1 MIKQRIHDILAVT
14 RSKGDASWY
23 FDIFLVTLI
32 ILNVAAIVIG
42 SVPEVQQGYRKE
54 LYAFEVFS
62 VAVFSLEYVL
72 RLWTVVVEKKYSH
85 PIKGRIAYAMTPM
98 ALIDLFAVLP
108 FYLPMVG
115 LDLRLLRIL
124 RIFRLFRLFKLARYM
139 SAMHMI
145 HNVLR
150 NKREELVISLI
161 FTLFMLL
168 ITSTMMYYVENEAQ
182 PDKFVS
188 IPQTMWWGIATLTTV
203 GYGDVFPITP
213 IGKLL
218 GGAIALI
225 GVGVFALPAGIL
237 ASGFGDEI
245 AHRRHRSQPCPQC
258 GHVHDQELHEL

>member
-1 MIKQRIHDILAVT
+1 MKKRIHDILAV
-14 RSKGDASWY
+14 SQEKGNASWY
-23 FDIFLVTLI
+23 FDIFLITLI
-32 ILNVAAIVIG
+32 ILNVVAIVIG
-42 SVPEVQQGYRKE
+42 SVPVIQEKYASEFK
-54 LYAFEVFS
+54 AFEVFS
-62 VAVFSLEYVL
+62 VIIFTIEYVL
-72 RLWTVVVEKKYSH
+72 RLWTVTVEERYRH
-85 PIKGRIAYAMTPM
+85 PVKGRIAYAFTPM

-150 NKREELVISLI
+150 NKREELAISLI

-168 ITSTMMYYVENEAQ
+168 ITSTMMYYVENGPQ

-203 GYGDVFPITP
+203 GYGDVYPITP
-213 IGKLL
+213 LGKLL

-237 ASGFGDEI
+237 ASGFSEEI
-245 AHRRHRSQPCPQC
+245 AHRRWKNNACPNC
-258 GHVHDQELHEL
+258 GHLHDEHTDHA